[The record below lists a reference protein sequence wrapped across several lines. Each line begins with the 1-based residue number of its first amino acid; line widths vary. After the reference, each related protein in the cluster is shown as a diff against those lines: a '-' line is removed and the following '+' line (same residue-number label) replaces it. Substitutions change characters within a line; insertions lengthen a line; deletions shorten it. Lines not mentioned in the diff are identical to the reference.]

1 MGLELEENEVTF
13 EYTELEMAG
22 YLLYP
27 IGRWI
32 CGLELSSDQS

>member
-13 EYTELEMAG
+13 EYIELEMPG

-32 CGLELSSDQS
+32 